1 MRLLPASITGQII
14 ALVVVALVAAQAL
27 LVGLVVFG
35 RSFGLPGDAP
45 SLFVGEILAVV
56 RMVDAATEEARPAIV
71 AAASHAIAGI
81 TLLPADVE
89 QVGAMLDPPMMA
101 ISDLLRH
108 ELGVAERVFR
118 AAPAEARLIGVRLAG
133 GDVLGVPLPAGRRTP
148 PLTALLLFS
157 ASLGIT
163 MVILS
168 AWGARQVTRPLT
180 RAAEAAERFGV
191 TLGEEPL
198 DEGGPAELRQV
209 NAALYRMRE
218 RLRALVA
225 DRTHMLSAIGHD
237 LRTPLTRLRLRIETS
252 SDEDLRGPAL
262 SEIRSIEALLNSAL
276 EYLRGAQT
284 ERRRESVRMAALL
297 QTICDDFADFGAAI
311 TFEGPRHAAF
321 LCDAEL
327 MGRAFTNL
335 IDNAVRH
342 GHSVTVRLAED
353 EDGTLAIEV
362 ADDGDGL
369 DGAQKR
375 LVLEP
380 FQRVGAARG
389 SKGGGF
395 GLGLTIARNIIEGH
409 GGTITL
415 EDNAPQGLLVRVR
428 LRLLSA

>member
-35 RSFGLPGDAP
+35 RALGLPGDAP

-56 RMVDAATEEARPAIV
+56 RMVDGATPETRPAII
-71 AAASHAIAGI
+71 AAAAHAIAGI

-89 QVGAMLDPPMMA
+89 PVGSLLDPPMMA
-101 ISDLLRH
+101 ISDLLRQ
-108 ELGVAERVFR
+108 ELGVVERVFR
-118 AAPAEARLIGVRLAG
+118 PAPAEARLIGVRLAG
-133 GDVLGVPLPAGRRTP
+133 GDVLGMPLPAGRRAP

-163 MVILS
+163 MIILGV
-168 AWGARQVTRPLT
+168 WGARQVTRPLT
-180 RAAEAAERFGV
+180 RAAEAAERFGA

-198 DEGGPAELRQV
+198 DEGGPAEVRQV
-209 NAALYRMRE
+209 NVALHRMRE

-252 SDEDLRGPAL
+252 SDPDLRGPAL
-262 SEIRSIEALLNSAL
+262 GEIRSIDALLNSAL
-276 EYLRGAQT
+276 EYLRGAQSQ
-284 ERRRESVRMAALL
+284 RPREPVRMAALL
-297 QTICDDFADFGAAI
+297 QTTCDEFADFGATI
-311 TFEGPRHAAF
+311 SFDGPRHAAF
-321 LCDAEL
+321 RCDAEL

-342 GHSVTVRLAED
+342 GQTVAVRLIEAD
-353 EDGTLAIEV
+353 DGTLSIEI

-369 DGAQKR
+369 NDEQKR
-375 LVLEP
+375 VVLEP
-380 FQRVGAARG
+380 FQRVEAARG

-415 EDNAPQGLLVRVR
+415 DDAAPRGLLVRVR
-428 LRLLSA
+428 LPASA

>member
-1 MRLLPASITGQII
+1 MRLLPASITGQIM

-27 LVGLVVFG
+27 LVGVVVFG
-35 RSFGLPGDAP
+35 RSLGLPGDAP
-45 SLFVGEILAVV
+45 SLFVGEIVAVV
-56 RMVDAATEEARPAIV
+56 RMVDAAPPEARPAVI

-81 TLLPADVE
+81 VLLPADVAPA
-89 QVGAMLDPPMMA
+89 GAMLDPPMIA
-101 ISDLLRH
+101 ISDLLRQ
-108 ELGVAERVFR
+108 ELGAEERVFR

-133 GDVLGVPLPAGRRTP
+133 GDALGVPLLAGRRAP
-148 PLTALLLFS
+148 PLTTLLLFS

-168 AWGARQVTRPLT
+168 VWGARQVIRPLT

-198 DEGGPAELRQV
+198 DEGGPAEVRQV
-209 NAALYRMRE
+209 NAALHRMRE
-218 RLRALVA
+218 RLRGLVT

-237 LRTPLTRLRLRIETS
+237 LRTPLTRLRLRIETC

-262 SEIRSIEALLNSAL
+262 GEIRSIEALLNSAL
-276 EYLRGAQT
+276 EYLRGAQAQ
-284 ERRRESVRMAALL
+284 RPREPVRMAALL
-297 QTICDDFADFGAAI
+297 QTICDEFADFGATI
-311 TFEGPRHAAF
+311 SFEGPRHAAF
-321 LCDAEL
+321 CCDADL

-342 GHSVTVRLAED
+342 GHTVAVRLVEVD
-353 EDGTLAIEV
+353 RGTLSIEI

-369 DGAQKR
+369 SDEQKR
-375 LVLEP
+375 VVMEP
-380 FQRVGAARG
+380 FQRGEAARG

-395 GLGLTIARNIIEGH
+395 GLGLTIARNIIEEH

-415 EDNAPQGLLVRVR
+415 ENGMPRGLLVRVR
-428 LRLLSA
+428 LPASA